1 MARSHST
8 WFVIATLLASCA
20 TASART
26 AQIDNKLNLRQG
38 PGAEHRV
45 IVVMPAGAQVTVG
58 ECRGE
63 ANAANVA
70 MPAARSWR
78 AGIAAFAT
86 SPPPPQT
93 ATKYG
98 ANDDVR
104 VLNWHDREW
113 RDRYLARDGADPAPV
128 RLMPCRTPA

>member
-63 ANAANVA
+63 WCQVVYRGQRGYANSALLSGGDAAQ
-70 MPAARSWR
+70 AA
-78 AGIAAFAT
+78 A
-86 SPPPPQT
+86 PPPPQT

-98 ANDDVR
+98 AHDDVR
-104 VLNWHDREW
+104 VLNWNDREW
-113 RDRYLARDGADPAPV
+113 RDRYWREMELIR
-128 RLMPCRTPA
+128 RR